1 MKSLEISKI
10 VYNGELTLNCQ
21 VSQELAISG
30 MSSPLVRLHD
40 SDIHLVV
47 LFTYLLVNT
56 WFDG

>member
-30 MSSPLVRLHD
+30 MSSPLVRRHD
-40 SDIHLVV
+40 SDIHLV